1 MRELPRRPRGETMI
15 PSSEVMLDP
24 WNDQEMVKGSSPFL
38 TIHETCAKS
47 PSFRTSPPNERGE
60 TSGGSA
66 GDEEIRL
73 LGINMERPIS

>member
-1 MRELPRRPRGETMI
+1 MRELPRSPRGEMTI

-24 WNDQEMVKGSSPFL
+24 WKDQAMVRGWSPFL
-38 TIHETCAKS
+38 TIQETCAKS

-66 GDEEIRL
+66 ADQEIRL
-73 LGINMERPIS
+73 LGINMKRPIS